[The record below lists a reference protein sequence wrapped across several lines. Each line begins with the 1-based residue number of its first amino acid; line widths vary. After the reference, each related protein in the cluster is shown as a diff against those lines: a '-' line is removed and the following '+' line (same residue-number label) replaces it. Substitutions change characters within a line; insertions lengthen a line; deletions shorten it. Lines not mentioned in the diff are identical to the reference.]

1 MQDIVAELQ
10 RNELFRGISAED
22 IRTLLDCLHPVRHT
36 YDKDTLIW
44 REGEQTRAAGLV
56 LRGKVLILRDDF
68 WGNRNILGEAG
79 AGDLFG
85 EAYACTPDARLTVS
99 VLAAAAC
106 EVLFVEIPQ
115 ILTACS
121 RVCAFHT
128 RLIQNLMQ
136 VLAGKNLMLSRKIDH
151 ISRRTTREKLLAYLS
166 DQAEVHGTAAFE
178 IPFNRQQL
186 ADYLSVD
193 RSALSQELGK
203 MKRDGLLD
211 CTRSRFTLHTDV
223 SGSSPKKI
231 RIEDS

>member
-1 MQDIVAELQ
+1 MQDIAAELQ
-10 RNELFRGISAED
+10 PNDLFRGIAAED
-22 IRTLLDCLHPVRHT
+22 IRTLLRCLHPVRRA
-36 YDKDTLIW
+36 YDKGALIW
-44 REGEQTRAAGLV
+44 REGERTHAAGLV
-56 LRGKVLILRDDF
+56 LHGRVQILRDDF
-68 WGNRNILGEAG
+68 WGNRSILGEAG

-85 EAYACTPDARLTVS
+85 EVYACTPDARLTVS

-106 EVLFVEIPQ
+106 EVLFVEIEQ
-115 ILTACS
+115 LLTACS
-121 RVCAFHT
+121 RSCPFHT

-136 VLAGKNLMLSRKIDH
+136 VMAGKNLMLSRKIDH

-166 DQAEVHGTAAFE
+166 DQAEAHGASTFE

-211 CTRSRFTLHTDV
+211 FTRSRFTLHTGV
-223 SGSSPKKI
+223 SGGPPIHS
-231 RIEDS
+231 E